1 MREYKAKNNV
11 QGKAYYNDRFWVAPQ
26 IPSFDVASDEIFS
39 EQSKKLNENF
49 DVIKEYIQAGHY
61 VVEVASKDNKDAVGF
76 FKDELGYNFLIE
88 IVAVDFLADRGV
100 FEIVYEMLSTATK
113 KRARIK
119 CCIKEKEA
127 LESVNDHFRMADWS
141 EREMFDLSGVKINN
155 HPYMKRIIMP
165 DDWQGHPLRKDYP
178 MVGDEAAQWYEID
191 QIFGKDYR
199 DVIGPENRDQAR
211 VDRFD
216 TERYA
221 KLKHEVGRGEKFS
234 DTPTDFGDYQEK
246 DGVFL
251 IKKLKKENTVQ
262 LEERK

>member
-1 MREYKAKNNV
+1 MREYKAKDNV
-11 QGKAYYNDRFWVAPQ
+11 QAKAYYNDRFWVAPQ
-26 IPSFDVASDEIFS
+26 LASFDVDSDEIFS
-39 EQSKKLNENF
+39 EQSKKFNENF
-49 DVIKEYIQAGHY
+49 DVIKEYIQAGHL
-61 VVEVASKDNKDAVGF
+61 VVEVKAEDNKDAIGF

-88 IVAVDFLADRGV
+88 IAAVDFLASRGV
-100 FEIVYEMLSTATK
+100 FEIVYEMLSTKTK

-119 CCIKEKEA
+119 CCLKENQA

-141 EREMFDLSGVKINN
+141 EREMYDLSGVKINN

-165 DDWQGHPLRKDYP
+165 DDWYGHPLRKDYP
-178 MVGDEAAQWYEID
+178 MIGDEAAQWYEVD
-191 QIFGKDYR
+191 QIFGKEYR

-221 KLKHEVGRGEKFS
+221 KLKHEVPKGAKFS
-234 DTPTDFGDYQEK
+234 DKPTNFGDYQEEG
-246 DGVFL
+246 GVFL
-251 IKKLKKENTVQ
+251 VRKLKKEDTVQ